1 MILLNQMLILTNI
14 LKFSIELSLSDI
26 EYALDFIYRHIKI
39 MDLHITGSILFRQNG
54 KMIEFIIPVNKQFQ
68 SNEMFQYQKAF
79 KLTNAVGIKHI
90 RSLHNI
96 PGEIEMIKRYIGSNS
111 LTAITSPY
119 ISVHDDSLSEFDLY
133 IGVSENTL

>member
-39 MDLHITGSILFRQNG
+39 MDLHITGNILFRQNG

-90 RSLHNI
+90 SSLHNI
-96 PGEIEMIKRYIGSNS
+96 PGEIEMIKRYIESNS

>member
-39 MDLHITGSILFRQNG
+39 MDLHITGNILFRQNG

-90 RSLHNI
+90 SSLHNI
-96 PGEIEMIKRYIGSNS
+96 PGEIEMIKRYIKSNS

-119 ISVHDDSLSEFDLY
+119 ISVYDDSLSEFDLY

>member
-1 MILLNQMLILTNI
+1 MLILTNI

-39 MDLHITGSILFRQNG
+39 MDLHITGNILFRQNG

-90 RSLHNI
+90 SSLHNI
-96 PGEIEMIKRYIGSNS
+96 PGEIEMIKRYIKSNS

-119 ISVHDDSLSEFDLY
+119 ISVYDDSLSEFDLY

>member
-14 LKFSIELSLSDI
+14 LKFSIELNLSDI

-39 MDLHITGSILFRQNG
+39 MDLHITGNILFRQNG
-54 KMIEFIIPVNKQFQ
+54 EMIEFIIPVNKQFQ

-90 RSLHNI
+90 SSLHNI
-96 PGEIEMIKRYIGSNS
+96 PDEIKIIKKYIESNS

-119 ISVHDDSLSEFDLY
+119 ISVHDDSLSEFDLF
-133 IGVSENTL
+133 IGISENML

>member
-1 MILLNQMLILTNI
+1 
-14 LKFSIELSLSDI
+14 
-26 EYALDFIYRHIKI
+26 
-39 MDLHITGSILFRQNG
+39 MDLHITGNILFRQNG
-54 KMIEFIIPVNKQFQ
+54 EMIEFIIPVNKQFQ

-90 RSLHNI
+90 SSLHNI
-96 PGEIEMIKRYIGSNS
+96 PDEIKIIKKYIESNS

>member
-39 MDLHITGSILFRQNG
+39 MDLHITGNILFRQNG
-54 KMIEFIIPVNKQFQ
+54 EMIEFIIPVNKQFQ

-90 RSLHNI
+90 SSLHNI
-96 PGEIEMIKRYIGSNS
+96 PDEIKIIKKYIESNS

-119 ISVHDDSLSEFDLY
+119 ISVHDDSLSEFDLF
-133 IGVSENTL
+133 IGISENML

>member
-39 MDLHITGSILFRQNG
+39 MDLHITGNILFRQNG

-90 RSLHNI
+90 SSLHNI
-96 PGEIEMIKRYIGSNS
+96 PGEIEMIKRYIESTS